1 MELLDHTAVITG
13 AQRIWSV
20 GAEAGASKWMA
31 LRREV
36 PGLARVRAPSATL
49 GWLRHYYLS
58 TTVSLSRCP
67 APVSIYGRRADV
79 EVPDNV
85 LLLGGGP

>member
-1 MELLDHTAVITG
+1 MCPPPSTADRRPQEADMELLDHTAVITG

-36 PGLARVRAPSATL
+36 PGLQGFAR
-49 GWLRHYYLS
+49 LRQ
-58 TTVSLSRCP
+58 P
-67 APVSIYGRRADV
+67 IGRLRQTGTDSQPKV
-79 EVPDNV
+79 GN
-85 LLLGGGP
+85 GGRL